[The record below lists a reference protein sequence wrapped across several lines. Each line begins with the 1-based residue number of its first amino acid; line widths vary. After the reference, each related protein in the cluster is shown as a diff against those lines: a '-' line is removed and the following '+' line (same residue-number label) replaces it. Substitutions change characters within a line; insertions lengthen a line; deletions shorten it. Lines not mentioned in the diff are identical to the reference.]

1 MPVPEQ
7 GSVRAL
13 ALARVPEAVAQ
24 VRPDAA
30 ALARAEGVLPLAAQA
45 WGAQAWGA
53 QASEAQASEAQALA
67 AA

>member
-13 ALARVPEAVAQ
+13 ALAQ

-30 ALARAEGVLPLAAQA
+30 ALARAEGVLPLAAQVLA
-45 WGAQAWGA
+45 AQAWGA
-53 QASEAQASEAQALA
+53 QASEAQVLEAQASEAQALA